1 LKQFFSVL
9 EANMTVSTLE
19 HVNFT
24 VTDAPATARW
34 LCDVFGWKIRWQ
46 GPAINGG
53 RLIHV
58 GSDTDY
64 LAIYTPKATNARDG
78 NDRSGVGNLNH
89 VGIVV
94 DDLDAVE
101 TKVRTLGYATHSHA
115 DYEPGRRFYFDD
127 ENGIEFEVVSYA

>member
-1 LKQFFSVL
+1 
-9 EANMTVSTLE
+9 MTKAKLE

-24 VTDAPATARW
+24 VADAPGTARW

-46 GPAINGG
+46 GPTLNDG
-53 RLIHV
+53 LSIHV
-58 GSDTDY
+58 GNDDAY
-64 LAIYTPKATNARDG
+64 LAIYTPKVARPRHEIEKG
-78 NDRSGVGNLNH
+78 RVGSLNH

-101 TKVRTLGYATHSHA
+101 ARVKVLGYATHSHA

-127 ENGIEFEVVSYA
+127 ENGIEFEVVSYD

>member
-1 LKQFFSVL
+1 MSQ
-9 EANMTVSTLE
+9 STLE

-24 VTDAPATARW
+24 VADATATAKW

-53 RLIHV
+53 LSIHV
-58 GSDTDY
+58 GSDDAY
-64 LAIYTPKATNARDG
+64 LAIYTPAETRSREG
-78 NDRSGVGNLNH
+78 NPRGEIGNLNH

-94 DDLDAVE
+94 EDLDAVE
-101 TKVRTLGYATHSHA
+101 AKVKALGYPTHSHA

-127 ENGIEFEVVSYA
+127 ENGIEYEVVNYD